1 MDASSRFEKHFAGN
15 QLMKIKLQTL
25 IALGMALNAIIANGQ
40 DSKIELAKF
49 NGTWQLVSAVTD
61 GKEMAAETV
70 KNIRVVI
77 KDGKHTVYLA
87 QTVLA
92 KEIPFTIDSTR
103 VPKTTIDTLPDGK
116 KIKGIYKLEGETL
129 TSCMAAPE
137 QDFPTEFSS
146 KPGSGYS
153 LRVFKRCAEEKQSLE
168 GVWVPVDAEL
178 AGVKLPVES
187 LKNWKLTLKTEQYQF
202 ENGKEADQGT
212 WSVDTSKTPL
222 AMDITGTEGPN
233 KGKTILAIYE
243 LSKEGLKICY
253 DLGGKNRPTEFM
265 TKPGTPLFL
274 VNYQRK

>member
-1 MDASSRFEKHFAGN
+1 MSWEFWSDKQFEGDLVMKHKFRTT
-15 QLMKIKLQTL
+15 I
-25 IALGMALNAIIANGQ
+25 ILGVVLSVSITNGE
-40 DSKIELAKF
+40 DSKVELAKF
-49 NGTWQLVSAVTD
+49 NGTWELVSAVSD
-61 GKEMAAETV
+61 GKEMPAETV
-70 KNIRVVI
+70 KNIRIVI
-77 KDGKHTVYLA
+77 KDGKHSVYLG

-129 TSCMAAPE
+129 TSCMAAAD
-137 QDFPTEFSS
+137 QDFPTEFLS
-146 KPGSGYS
+146 KPGSACS

-168 GVWVPVDAEL
+168 GVWVPADAEL

-233 KGKTILAIYE
+233 KGKTILAICE
-243 LSKEGLKICY
+243 LSKDGLKICY
-253 DLGGKNRPTEFM
+253 DLGGKSRPTEFM